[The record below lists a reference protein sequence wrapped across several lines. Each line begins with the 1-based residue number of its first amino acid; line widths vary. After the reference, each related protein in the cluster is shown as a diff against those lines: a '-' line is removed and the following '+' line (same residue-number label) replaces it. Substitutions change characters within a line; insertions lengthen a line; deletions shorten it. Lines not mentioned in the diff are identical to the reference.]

1 MSVVSKEHV
10 EADTMNVVSLFGRN
24 PAIEEEI
31 LNDPM
36 ADLIREGEI
45 EDFDLELD
53 LEVKTEAAPRKI
65 VDMNQFPDQSMFVL
79 EEQLA
84 SLRSN
89 LNRIKFYLGDLEDL
103 LPR

>member
-1 MSVVSKEHV
+1 MSVVGREHV
-10 EADTMNVVSLFGRN
+10 EADTVNVVSLFGRS
-24 PAIEEEI
+24 IGSGVI
-31 LNDPM
+31 SDPM
-36 ADLIREGEI
+36 TDLIQEGEM
-45 EDFDLELD
+45 EDFDLESD
-53 LEVKTEAAPRKI
+53 IDSKIEVAPRKT

-84 SLRSN
+84 NLRSN

>member
-1 MSVVSKEHV
+1 MSVVGREHV
-10 EADTMNVVSLFGRN
+10 EADTVNVISLFGRS
-24 PAIEEEI
+24 PSIETEM

-36 ADLIREGEI
+36 ADLIQEGSM
-45 EDFDLELD
+45 EDFDLEND
-53 LEVKTEAAPRKI
+53 VEIKIEVVPRKT

-84 SLRSN
+84 NLRSS
-89 LNRIKFYLGDLEDL
+89 LNRIKFYLGDLDDL

>member
-1 MSVVSKEHV
+1 MSVVGREHV
-10 EADTMNVVSLFGRN
+10 EADTVNVVSLFGRS
-24 PAIEEEI
+24 IGSGVI
-31 LNDPM
+31 SDPM
-36 ADLIREGEI
+36 TDLIQEGEM
-45 EDFDLELD
+45 EDFDLESD
-53 LEVKTEAAPRKI
+53 IDSKIEVAPRKT

>member
-1 MSVVSKEHV
+1 MSVVGREHV
-10 EADTMNVVSLFGRN
+10 EADTVNVVSLFGRS
-24 PAIEEEI
+24 IGSGI
-31 LNDPM
+31 ISDPM
-36 ADLIREGEI
+36 TDLIQEGEM
-45 EDFDLELD
+45 EDFDLESD
-53 LEVKTEAAPRKI
+53 EEVKIEMAPRKT